1 MGEIIIRLNQA
12 EKQIA
17 AKIGMRRQITNRQQ
31 GTVNQK
37 VHTKDS
43 FEVDRDGFAGE
54 MAFCKIFR
62 LYPDFENRRANAD
75 AWHPKMKW
83 VDVKTAPEEH
93 HNLLVRQ
100 PKADYPADTYA
111 LIIGTWATGV
121 FSYVGYATKEMVFR
135 EDNLVDPGF
144 GVCHMIKKKDL
155 IQP

>member
-12 EKQIA
+12 EKEIA

-43 FEVDRDGFAGE
+43 FEVARDGFAGE

-62 LYPDFENRRANAD
+62 LYPDFENTRANAA

-83 VDVKTAPEEH
+83 VDVKTAPEAH

-111 LIIGTWATGV
+111 LIIGTWETGG